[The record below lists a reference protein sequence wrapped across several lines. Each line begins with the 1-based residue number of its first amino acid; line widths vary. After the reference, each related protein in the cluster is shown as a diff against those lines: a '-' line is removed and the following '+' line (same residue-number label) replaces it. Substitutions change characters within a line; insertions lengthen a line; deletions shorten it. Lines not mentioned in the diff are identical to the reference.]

1 MRLFRFMEKP
11 VEFSE
16 VYKTINAIKEGDE
29 SKKEALEKILQ
40 NYQNGEDAES
50 FLHEIGQKFI
60 VIGLEEV
67 LTQTKSTDLKS
78 ISKLT
83 NKEWTAIAYKMVE
96 HANDNKLAKNLSSKW
111 EKPRREIRKHFLSM
125 ARYITEGLIDSL
137 E

>member
-1 MRLFRFMEKP
+1 MEKQ

-16 VYKTINAIKEGDE
+16 VYKTINAIKEGDS
-29 SKKEALEKILQ
+29 SKKEALEKILKD
-40 NYQNGEDAES
+40 YEKGDEAES

-60 VIGLEEV
+60 TIGLEQV
-67 LTQTKSTDLKS
+67 LTQTNSSDLKS
-78 ISKLT
+78 IGKLS
-83 NKEWTAIAYKMVE
+83 NKEWTAIAYKMVDY
-96 HANDNKLAKNLSSKW
+96 ANENKLAKNLSSKW